1 MLDLSRGF
9 SCVRV
14 GISSW
19 RPAQSAQ
26 YMHECAQLASIHEV
40 QTDHDGLMV
49 TGRASSYGWAGV
61 VGLGREWD

>member
-1 MLDLSRGF
+1 MAAG
-9 SCVRV
+9 
-14 GISSW
+14 
-19 RPAQSAQ
+19 AQ

-49 TGRASSYGWAGV
+49 TSRASPYGWAGV

>member
-19 RPAQSAQ
+19 QPAQSAQ
-26 YMHECAQLASIHEV
+26 CMHELASIHEV

-49 TGRASSYGWAGV
+49 TSRASSYGWAGV